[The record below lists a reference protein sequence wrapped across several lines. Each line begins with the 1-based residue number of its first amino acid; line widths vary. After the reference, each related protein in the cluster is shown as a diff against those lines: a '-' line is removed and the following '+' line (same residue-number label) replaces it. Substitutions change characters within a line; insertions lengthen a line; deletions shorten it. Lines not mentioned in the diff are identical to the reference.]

1 MPLRTVLLRVMLW
14 SLALAALTGVV
25 SVLTRSG
32 SFAWRVVG
40 TGITTAVACALLLP
54 ASAAID
60 RVKTRQAGLLGMA
73 GVVVEFLLALT
84 LIWEA
89 PRSLWGISCEDEIAL
104 TMVFSGLAV
113 LVLMSLLMLLR
124 ESYGAVAARVGIG
137 VALAAYA
144 GYLVAIWLPR
154 QGRYGPEEDWMESA
168 TAVVLL
174 GGLAVLAMVGLG
186 TADRR
191 PWRWAGILA
200 SIVACAM
207 WLLDIW
213 IGSGSDLG
221 HVLFCAFL
229 SLAVVVAHA
238 NLCCFCTLAPGHRWV
253 RAGTIV
259 AAGLTAGLIVAMV
272 IDDRFF
278 GVRPGFHVLGRFSAA
293 GGIMAGCGTL
303 ALLVLARLTRRVEYE
318 PALPELT
325 EITVV
330 CPRCRE
336 KQLISL
342 GDSACTTC
350 RLRISVRIEDPRC
363 PQCDYLL
370 YGLTADRCPECG
382 TVIGDAPGSRGTP
395 SSNPV

>member
-25 SVLTRSG
+25 SVLTQSG

-89 PRSLWGISCEDEIAL
+89 PRSLWGISWEEEIAL

-113 LVLMSLLMLLR
+113 LVLMSLLTLLR

-137 VALAAYA
+137 VALVAYA
-144 GYLVAIWLPR
+144 GYLVAIWLP
-154 QGRYGPEEDWMESA
+154 GRSWDNNDNWWE
-168 TAVVLL
+168 TAGVVTLL

-186 TADRR
+186 TGDGR
-191 PWRWAGILA
+191 PWRWAGIIA
-200 SIVACAM
+200 SIAASAM
-207 WLLDIW
+207 WLFDIW

-221 HVLFCAFL
+221 YVLFCAFL

-238 NLCCFCTLAPGHRWV
+238 DLCCLCTLAPGHHWV

-259 AAGLTAGLIVAMV
+259 AAVLTGGLIVAMV

-278 GVRPGFHVLGRFSAA
+278 GVRPGFHVLGRFAAA
-293 GGIMAGCGTL
+293 GGILAGCGTL
-303 ALLVLARLTRRVEYE
+303 AMLVLARLTRRVEYE
-318 PALPELT
+318 PVLPELT

-330 CPRCRE
+330 CPRCRK

-342 GDSACTTC
+342 GDSACTAC

-382 TVIGDAPGSRGTP
+382 TVIGDDPASLGAPP
-395 SSNPV
+395 SDPV